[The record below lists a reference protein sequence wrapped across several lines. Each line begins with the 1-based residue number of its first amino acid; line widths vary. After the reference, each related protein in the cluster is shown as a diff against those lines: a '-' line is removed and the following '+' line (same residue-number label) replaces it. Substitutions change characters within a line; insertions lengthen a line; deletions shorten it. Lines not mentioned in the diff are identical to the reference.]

1 MGLKRLQH
9 WAVAFHHGDS
19 HLTTAHRTLQD
30 DAAADKAPA
39 LARGNSVVS
48 AAANNRLDKIAATQG
63 AAMSA
68 AAVFSLFGNK
78 KKKKKK
84 KQGTDVA
91 KGSPGDAAAA
101 AGEPAAASVSGGG
114 EAAEQAVA
122 AEAQE
127 ADMLD
132 PDSIEYVTKK
142 RRIRLELEAAEKKL
156 SMVKADMRKRERTA
170 KGDMVLILTPR
181 CDT

>member
-9 WAVAFHHGDS
+9 SAVAFHHGDS
-19 HLTTAHRTLQD
+19 HLTTAHRNLQD
-30 DAAADKAPA
+30 DAVADKAPA

-78 KKKKKK
+78 KRKKKK
-84 KQGTDVA
+84 GTDVA

-101 AGEPAAASVSGGG
+101 AGEPAAAAVSGGG

-122 AEAQE
+122 AEAQQ

-170 KGDMVLILTPR
+170 KGGMVLILAPR

>member
-9 WAVAFHHGDS
+9 SAVAFHHGDS
-19 HLTTAHRTLQD
+19 HLTTAHRNLQD
-30 DAAADKAPA
+30 DAVADKAPA

-84 KQGTDVA
+84 KGTDVA
-91 KGSPGDAAAA
+91 RGSPGDAAAA
-101 AGEPAAASVSGGG
+101 AGEPAAAAVSGGG

-122 AEAQE
+122 AEAQQ